1 MNAFKI
7 LALLTL
13 TLTAG
18 AGCDAEVVNDDD
30 GGEVNVRSGSGG
42 YGGVWLNTS
51 SIGSQAFSEMDLTGA
66 LHDGVKAIG
75 GQVKGPK
82 NSWLAITKTEVV
94 DGKLRVKVG
103 QTTYTGAALV
113 GARWQ
118 VLVVNDLGG
127 SLLRDLWITEV
138 DVISAKETRY
148 TLQTHDD
155 DGKVMFVC
163 DADAMGS
170 HAAAVIKDVTIDP
183 DTADMAVRKN
193 TVYVACVSGAVGKA
207 ITWGYRPWE
216 RSLAEFSTAVRMV
229 RADYCFDGMS
239 WTETGTK
246 MQVKDRWN
254 VNTFLSAAPP
264 TEVVWTKT
272 GIACLTQPRAST
284 YQPAQVT
291 CDGHVIPSCPAN
303 LTMSTYADTQ
313 FWTKLAPQ

>member
-13 TLTAG
+13 TLNAG
-18 AGCDAEVVNDDD
+18 AGCDAEVVLDED
-30 GGEVNVRSGSGG
+30 GGEVEVRGGSGG

-51 SIGSQAFSEMDLTGA
+51 AIGSQPFSEMDLTGA
-66 LHDGVKAIG
+66 LHDGVKATG
-75 GQVKGPK
+75 GQLKGPN

-94 DGKLRVKVG
+94 DGMLRVKVG
-103 QTTYTGAALV
+103 KATYTGAALV

-118 VLVVNDLGG
+118 VSVVNELGVTTP
-127 SLLRDLWITEV
+127 REIWITEV

-155 DGKVMFVC
+155 DGELMFVC
-163 DADAMGS
+163 DADLMGS

-216 RSLAEFSTAVRMV
+216 RSLAEFSAAVRMV

-239 WTETGTK
+239 WTEAGTA

-291 CDGHVIPSCPAN
+291 CNGQVIPSCPAD